1 MGNHGR
7 HGRDGR
13 CVFGYH
19 GLGRNAKLELGDQV
33 LQGST
38 DSIIKQTRRQFYK
51 LFLFRQAHTHTQTQS
66 STHTLLTHSLGSREG
81 ARVRGVAQGK
91 DVGVL
96 LVLQGALVDVDE
108 ALFLNTC
115 EKGVD
120 QVRLMRFIKITNTPK
135 QVMQID
141 KAIRS
146 GTNQPK

>member
-1 MGNHGR
+1 
-7 HGRDGR
+7 
-13 CVFGYH
+13 
-19 GLGRNAKLELGDQV
+19 
-33 LQGST
+33 
-38 DSIIKQTRRQFYK
+38 
-51 LFLFRQAHTHTQTQS
+51 
-66 STHTLLTHSLGSREG
+66 
-81 ARVRGVAQGK
+81 
-91 DVGVL
+91 
-96 LVLQGALVDVDE
+96 VLQGALVDVDE